1 MAWFQVSTAAQSRGS
16 KTLLW
21 GPTHF
26 LSFFLSPVSPQIN
39 LFKNKY
45 IYIYKMNFIGLIN
58 AWSYFFMT
66 RKSVRLL
73 PRPAGL
79 SLAGSTS
86 GYSSWAPGSR
96 GTSAV
101 NAR

>member
-26 LSFFLSPVSPQIN
+26 LSPVSPQIN

-45 IYIYKMNFIGLIN
+45 IYNELY
-58 AWSYFFMT
+58 WT
-66 RKSVRLL
+66 D
-73 PRPAGL
+73 
-79 SLAGSTS
+79 
-86 GYSSWAPGSR
+86 
-96 GTSAV
+96 
-101 NAR
+101 